1 MPGSMMQPDL
11 GQIGAL
17 QGARAAAMAR
27 WESNGWPDHRA
38 EAWRFTRLS
47 AIDKMELRP
56 AGDAGPMAVSR
67 PTSLP
72 ANAVVLTFHNG
83 IMDTAGLDALPAEVT
98 ASTLDGNE
106 ASLDDLAGLVPVG
119 HPVSNL
125 SLAAM
130 TGGLCLDIVGDIAA
144 PIILLFGGDDNAIS
158 THPVVLV
165 KLASGASAVVGEW
178 HQAAVGLSAP
188 LVAIDLA
195 AGATLD
201 YAKVQLDSRSTTH
214 VAATGLRLGTGAR
227 FDGFQL
233 SVGGKLARLETHVTL
248 TGEDADCTLSA
259 IYLGRNSQHHDI
271 TSNMA
276 HNKGHCHSS
285 QIIRGVLDD
294 SARGV
299 FQGKVYVAPDAQKTD
314 GNQMSRAL
322 LLSRKAE
329 ANTKPELEIYADDV
343 LCAHGATVGELDE
356 TQLFYLTSRGIR
368 PETARAMLI
377 DAFLQD
383 AIDGIGNTDLAAM
396 LRPVVDQWMTAGGNR

>member
-11 GQIGAL
+11 EQIGTL
-17 QGARAAAMAR
+17 EGARAAAMAR
-27 WESNGWPDHRA
+27 WQLSGWPDQRA
-38 EAWRFTRLS
+38 ESWRFTRLS

-56 AGDAGPMAVSR
+56 AVDAGSISMSR
-67 PTSLP
+67 PANLP
-72 ANAVVLTFHNG
+72 ADAVVLTFQNG
-83 IMDTAGLDALPAEVT
+83 VVDIAGLDALPAGVT
-98 ASTLDGNE
+98 ASALGTNE
-106 ASLDDLAGLVPVG
+106 TALNDLAELVPSG
-119 HPVSNL
+119 HPISNL
-125 SLAAM
+125 SMAAM
-130 TGGLCLDIVGDIAA
+130 TSGLCLNIVGHIEV
-144 PIILLFGGDDNAIS
+144 PIVLLFGGDGNAIS

-165 KLASGASAVVGEW
+165 KLASGAAAVVAEW

-188 LVAIDLA
+188 LVAIDMA
-195 AGATLD
+195 ATAALD
-201 YAKVQLDSRSTTH
+201 YAKVQLDNHSTTH
-214 VAATGLRLGTGAR
+214 LAATGLRLGARAR

-233 SVGGKLARLETHVTL
+233 SVGGKLARLETHVTMN
-248 TGEDADCTLSA
+248 GEDADCTLSA
-259 IYLGRNSQHHDI
+259 IYLGRNNQHHDI

-383 AIDGIGNTDLAAM
+383 AIDGIGNADLAAM
-396 LRPVVDQWMTAGGNR
+396 LRPVINHWMTVGGNQ

>member
-27 WESNGWPDHRA
+27 WQSNGWPDHRA

-56 AGDAGPMAVSR
+56 AGDAGAMAVSR

-83 IMDTAGLDALPAEVT
+83 IMDTAGLDELPAGVT
-98 ASTLDGNE
+98 ASALDGNE
-106 ASLDDLAGLVPVG
+106 AALDDLAGLVPAG
-119 HPVSNL
+119 HPISNL
-125 SLAAM
+125 SVAAM
-130 TGGLCLDIVGDIAA
+130 TGGLCLDIVGHIAA
-144 PIILLFGGDDNAIS
+144 PIILLFGGDDNAVS

-165 KLASGASAVVGEW
+165 KLASGAQAVVGEW
-178 HQAAVGLSAP
+178 HHAAVGLSAP
-188 LVAIDLA
+188 LVAIDVA
-195 AGATLD
+195 ADAALD
-201 YAKVQLDSRSTTH
+201 YAKVQLDSHSTTH
-214 VAATGLRLGTGAR
+214 LAATGLRLAAGAR

-248 TGEDADCTLSA
+248 TGEDADCILSA

-329 ANTKPELEIYADDV
+329 ANT
-343 LCAHGATVGELDE
+343 
-356 TQLFYLTSRGIR
+356 
-368 PETARAMLI
+368 
-377 DAFLQD
+377 
-383 AIDGIGNTDLAAM
+383 
-396 LRPVVDQWMTAGGNR
+396 